1 MGVVATAQTA
11 KILAKERKKIMKN
24 KFSVSGMT
32 CSNCSMAVEKAIK
45 KLNGVENAT
54 VSLIEKIAI
63 VEYDENILSIPDI
76 ISAVKQKGYGCTL
89 NEKTEKNKKGNF
101 QAKTLLT
108 RFMVSLTLLLALL
121 YFSMGKMIGVPLP
134 SLTINLIVQAV
145 LSLAIILVN
154 YKIYLKGI
162 KSFFVGGLGMDALIT
177 LGSLSGY
184 IYSIVVMIIYYAV
197 GIVPMGVFFE
207 ASGMVLTLINLGKFL
222 EELSKEKTGK
232 EVDKLVNLI
241 PEEVNVLIGDKE
253 EKIKSSLVKVG
264 DKIVLRAGDYIFAD
278 GKIVEGVISLDKSMV
293 TGESMLVESTIGES
307 VVSGSMVKNGYA
319 IMVAK
324 KVGEETLFAKIV
336 ERVKTAGASKS
347 PMQKLADKISGW
359 FVPIVSIISLITL
372 TVWLIING
380 NAYNAFNYAVSVLV
394 ISCPCA
400 LGLATPVA
408 IMAGIGKGA
417 SLKVLFK
424 DAESLQKLEKVNAVL
439 LDKTAT
445 LTEGKM
451 QVESF
456 VNLSKTADEK
466 LLKIALSLEDKSSHP
481 LAESIKNFV
490 HLSTEKVTN
499 FEYKIGVGLSGKIGG
514 KNYYLGSE
522 KIAPKGVNFESVKMV
537 AKTTLYLFND
547 DKLLGY
553 FIVSDKLKEGSLQA
567 VKMLKEMG
575 VETALITGDEEK
587 SATHFASLLG
597 IDSVEY
603 NVLPE
608 DKYQKVIEYQ
618 KRGKIVAMVGD
629 GINDSPALKQA
640 DVGVAIGTGT
650 DVAIES
656 ASVVLMNGKIT
667 SLTNGINLS
676 KKTNQVIKGN
686 LFWAFIYNALAIPIA
701 CGVLMPIGIVL
712 TPAISSACMCL
723 SSLFVVTNA
732 LRLNRFKI
740 AKPKEKSD
748 MNLIVEGMMCMH
760 CEKRVK
766 EGVLEINGVKGVE
779 INLKKKLVK
788 IDAPIELKN
797 EIIEKIT
804 ELGYQVKGEK

>member
-1 MGVVATAQTA
+1 
-11 KILAKERKKIMKN
+11 MKN

-32 CSNCSMAVEKAIK
+32 CSNCSLAVEKAIK
-45 KLNGVENAT
+45 KLNGVKSVT
-54 VSLIEKIAI
+54 VSLIEKLAI
-63 VEYDENILSIPDI
+63 VEYDENTVSIPDI
-76 ISAVKQKGYGCTL
+76 ISAVKQKGYGCNL
-89 NEKTEKNKKGNF
+89 SEKTEKNKKGNS
-101 QAKTLLT
+101 QAKSLLI
-108 RFMVSLTLLLALL
+108 RFVVSLTLLFALL
-121 YFSMGKMIGVPLP
+121 YFSMGKMLGLPLP
-134 SLTINLIVQAV
+134 SLTINLIIQAL

-154 YKIYLKGI
+154 YTIYLKGI

-184 IYSIVVMIIYYAV
+184 IYSVVVSIIYLCNGTSPS
-197 GIVPMGVFFE
+197 GIFFE
-207 ASGMVLTLINLGKFL
+207 ASAMVLTLINLGKFL

-241 PEEVNVLIGDKE
+241 PEEVNDLVNGKE
-253 EKIKSSLVKVG
+253 EKVKSSLVKVG
-264 DKIVLRAGDYIFAD
+264 DKIVLRAGDYIFSD
-278 GKIVEGVISLDKSMV
+278 GVIIEGVVSLDKSVV
-293 TGESMLVESTIGES
+293 TGESMLVENTVGDS

-336 ERVKTAGASKS
+336 ERVKSAGASKS
-347 PMQKLADKISGW
+347 PMQKLADKISAV
-359 FVPIVSIISLITL
+359 FVPIVSVISLITL
-372 TVWLIING
+372 IVWLLING
-380 NAYNAFNYAVSVLV
+380 NTYNAFNFAVSVLV

-424 DAESLQKLEKVNAVL
+424 DAESLQKLESVNAVL

-456 VNLSKTADEK
+456 INLTKIDNEK
-466 LLKIALSLEDKSSHP
+466 LLKIALSLEDKSAHP

-490 HLSTEKVTN
+490 HLKKEKVTN

-514 KNYYLGSE
+514 ENYYLGSE
-522 KIAPKGVNFESVKMV
+522 KIAPKGAVFESVKMV

-547 DKLLGY
+547 NKLLGY
-553 FIVSDKLKEGSLQA
+553 FIISDKLKDGSLQA
-567 VKMLKEMG
+567 VKTLKEMG

-587 SATHFASLLG
+587 SATYFASLLG

-608 DKYQKVIEYQ
+608 DKYQKVVDYQ
-618 KRGKIVAMVGD
+618 QKGKIVAMVGD

-667 SLTNGINLS
+667 SLVNGINLS
-676 KKTNQVIKGN
+676 KKTNKVIKGN

-732 LRLNRFKI
+732 LRLNKFKE
-740 AKPKEKSD
+740 EKSKENLG

-766 EGVLEINGVKGVE
+766 DGVLEINGVKSVE

-788 IDAPIELKN
+788 IDAPIDLKN

-804 ELGYQVKGEK
+804 ALGYQVKGEK